1 MLRVLFTFP
10 LQYWFTIGLSVVF
23 SLTRWCWHIQTE
35 FLRFRLTHVSPYI
48 PFVYGTLTLYGHP
61 SQNVPLSYTW
71 ILGSTAFARHYLRY
85 NYCSLFLRLLRCF
98 SSPGC
103 LPSRDYRSSTCRVAP
118 FGHLRIN
125 ARLQLPVAFRSLPR
139 PSSSLRAKAST
150 IRSYLLP
157 ILIFLSR
164 HVSYKLLHTLHNSLS
179 ITFSSLRVS
188 TLLFSP
194 ALSMNFLLLLTDLF
208 NHSFMIISYQYISV
222 LFLLFIQRPLFILS
236 PL

>member
-1 MLRVLFTFP
+1 MVLAYSDRISPVPPYSCIPVYTLRVRDYHP
-10 LQYWFTIGLSVVF
+10 LRS
-23 SLTRWCWHIQTE
+23 H
-35 FLRFRLTHVSPYI
+35 
-48 PFVYGTLTLYGHP
+48 PFQIRSTLYI
-61 SQNVPLSYTW
+61 QL
-71 ILGSTAFARHYLRY
+71 LGSTAFARHYLRY

-98 SSPGC
+98 SSPGF

-164 HVSYKLLHTLHNSLS
+164 HVSYILHTLHNSLS
-179 ITFSSLRVS
+179 ITYSTLRVS

-208 NHSFMIISYQYISV
+208 NHSFMIIQILSV
-222 LFLLFIQRPLFILS
+222 YFSLFYFYFNLRPLFILS

>member
-1 MLRVLFTFP
+1 MFQFP
-10 LQYWFTIGLSVVF
+10 
-23 SLTRWCWHIQTE
+23 R
-35 FLRFRLTHVSPYI
+35 
-48 PFVYGTLTLYGHP
+48 
-61 SQNVPLSYTW
+61 
-71 ILGSTAFARHYLRY
+71 
-85 NYCSLFLRLLRCF
+85 F
-98 SSPGC
+98 SSSC
-103 LPSRDYRSSTCRVAP
+103 DDYRSSTCRVPP

-125 ARLQLPVAFRSLPR
+125 ACLQLPVAFRSLPR

-164 HVSYKLLHTLHNSLS
+164 HVSYILYNLHNSLS
-179 ITFSSLRVS
+179 ITHSSLRVS

-222 LFLLFIQRPLFILS
+222 LFLLFNQRPLLS
-236 PL
+236 YLLSKLFFLVEDKGVEPLTSRMQI

>member
-1 MLRVLFTFP
+1 M
-10 LQYWFTIGLSVVF
+10 
-23 SLTRWCWHIQTE
+23 
-35 FLRFRLTHVSPYI
+35 
-48 PFVYGTLTLYGHP
+48 YGTLTPYGHP
-61 SQNVPLSYTW
+61 SQNVPLSYIW

-98 SSPGC
+98 SSPGY

-164 HVSYKLLHTLHNSLS
+164 HVSYKLLYNPTQLPLYYFLSSSCFYSFIFSRLVNELSLTS
-179 ITFSSLRVS
+179 YR
-188 TLLFSP
+188 P
-194 ALSMNFLLLLTDLF
+194 A
-208 NHSFMIISYQYISV
+208 
-222 LFLLFIQRPLFILS
+222 
-236 PL
+236 